1 MPARGKF
8 SKIPGSEDLQGAI
21 SRQANTSQAGKGGF
35 LVIINGSLP
44 PNVQNTNPA

>member
-21 SRQANTSQAGKGGF
+21 SRQAGKGGF

-44 PNVQNTNPA
+44 ANVQNTNPA